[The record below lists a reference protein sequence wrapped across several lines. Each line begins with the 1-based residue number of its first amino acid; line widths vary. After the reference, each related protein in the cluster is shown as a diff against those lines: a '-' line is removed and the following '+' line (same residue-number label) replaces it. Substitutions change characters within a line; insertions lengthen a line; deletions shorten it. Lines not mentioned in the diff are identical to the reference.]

1 MKANAWTQME
11 IQGNSDDFSLRIP
24 HSPSTHTISDKWLF
38 KCIMAKKPLYASTFN
53 ISFIRSIE
61 TRKLRQRE
69 IIT

>member
-1 MKANAWTQME
+1 ME
-11 IQGNSDDFSLRIP
+11 SQGNSDDFCLEKKLNTP

-53 ISFIRSIE
+53 ISFIHSIE

-69 IIT
+69 IIK